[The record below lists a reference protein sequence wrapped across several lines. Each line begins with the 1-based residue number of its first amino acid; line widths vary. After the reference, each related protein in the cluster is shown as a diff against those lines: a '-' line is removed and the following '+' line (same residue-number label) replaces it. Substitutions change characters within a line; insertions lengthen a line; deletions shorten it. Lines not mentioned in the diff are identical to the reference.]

1 MAIKLGMA
9 RNSYQ
14 AIESGQNKM
23 NINDFFKIIEIL
35 QIPIN
40 IFNNQDLTE
49 ISKEDIN
56 KLINNINELYNLS
69 KKYIHD

>member
-9 RNSYQ
+9 RSSYQ

-40 IFNNQDLTE
+40 SFNNQDLTV
-49 ISKEDIN
+49 ISKENFN
-56 KLINNINELYNLS
+56 KLINNVNELYNLS

>member
-1 MAIKLGMA
+1 
-9 RNSYQ
+9 
-14 AIESGQNKM
+14 M

-40 IFNNQDLTE
+40 SFNNQDLTV
-49 ISKEDIN
+49 ISKEDFN

>member
-40 IFNNQDLTE
+40 SFNNQDLTV
-49 ISKEDIN
+49 ISKEDFN